1 MLNIGI
7 VANEPSGDQ
16 LGATLVRALR
26 KHLPDARFVGVA
38 GPHMLEQGCE
48 TLLPM
53 DALSVM
59 GLVEVLKV
67 LPRLL
72 AARRR
77 LLEQL
82 SALRPAVFI
91 GIDAPDFNL
100 GLERRLRDRGIKTVH
115 LVSPTVWAWRSKRV
129 EAIRKAADLLL
140 SIFPF
145 EEAFLRRHGI
155 PVCYIGHPLADAFP
169 LAVDQQDARRALN
182 LPENR
187 PVVAVLPGSRA
198 GEIARNAEPFI
209 KTASWCH
216 QRRPELLFV
225 APMATPS
232 LRARFQELLAEYAPS
247 LPITIVDGNS
257 RQVLASA
264 DCVLTASG
272 TATLEGLLT
281 KRAMVVGY
289 RINPLTYQLVKRLNL
304 IKIPYAAMANLL
316 IGRELAPEFLQDRC
330 RPSLMGPA
338 LLELLDDPLRR
349 ERIAAEYHQVH
360 LQLRRDAARSA
371 AQAIVGL
378 IGTPSPSAHG

>member
-1 MLNIGI
+1 
-7 VANEPSGDQ
+7 
-16 LGATLVRALR
+16 
-26 KHLPDARFVGVA
+26 
-38 GPHMLEQGCE
+38 
-48 TLLPM
+48 
-53 DALSVM
+53 
-59 GLVEVLKV
+59 
-67 LPRLL
+67 
-72 AARRR
+72 
-77 LLEQL
+77 
-82 SALRPAVFI
+82 
-91 GIDAPDFNL
+91 
-100 GLERRLRDRGIKTVH
+100 
-115 LVSPTVWAWRSKRV
+115 
-129 EAIRKAADLLL
+129 
-140 SIFPF
+140 
-145 EEAFLRRHGI
+145 
-155 PVCYIGHPLADAFP
+155 
-169 LAVDQQDARRALN
+169 
-182 LPENR
+182 
-187 PVVAVLPGSRA
+187 
-198 GEIARNAEPFI
+198 
-209 KTASWCH
+209 
-216 QRRPELLFV
+216 
-225 APMATPS
+225 MATPT

-378 IGTPSPSAHG
+378 IGTPSSSAHG